1 MDNNNLISNEI
12 SYENI
17 YEDVFNVASSV
28 IMKIEEKDIML
39 KILRIIIKLVQN
51 ITETEILNEN
61 SEKYRKL
68 KIENPNIQMI
78 FKVKEVYD
86 FLIKLGFEEKMID
99 NNFCLYLNKDKVD
112 IEKYEIVISYL
123 SLLLLSEEEE
133 GCNYYED
140 INAPFNPDSN
150 QIVNEDKKEDEKV
163 YKKAS
168 IVDILKNTK
177 DVRLGKTILV
187 PENYDKVLVTK
198 SNNNNAN
205 VISNKNDNSIPQRKQ
220 IAIKNPYYKPKDAKT
235 ILKETAHIRMNNSNN
250 YHPPDIFNNFI
261 SYNNPP
267 PRNNND
273 NRPKFMT
280 LHDIEYK
287 NPISNINDEIG
298 KFALKLTNDFRAKN
312 KLLPLAWDGE
322 VWQAAYGH
330 SKNMGERKVKFG
342 HDGFNER
349 ISHFHFFYSMACENV
364 FMCSGYGGAI
374 ADMAVN
380 GWINSP
386 GHRKN
391 MLAANTHC
399 AIATYR
405 NVYGEYYLTQI
416 FVRKGY

>member
-205 VISNKNDNSIPQRKQ
+205 VISNKNDNSI
-220 IAIKNPYYKPKDAKT
+220 YY
-235 ILKETAHIRMNNSNN
+235 
-250 YHPPDIFNNFI
+250 
-261 SYNNPP
+261 
-267 PRNNND
+267 
-273 NRPKFMT
+273 
-280 LHDIEYK
+280 
-287 NPISNINDEIG
+287 
-298 KFALKLTNDFRAKN
+298 
-312 KLLPLAWDGE
+312 
-322 VWQAAYGH
+322 Q
-330 SKNMGERKVKFG
+330 ERV
-342 HDGFNER
+342 
-349 ISHFHFFYSMACENV
+349 
-364 FMCSGYGGAI
+364 
-374 ADMAVN
+374 
-380 GWINSP
+380 
-386 GHRKN
+386 
-391 MLAANTHC
+391 
-399 AIATYR
+399 
-405 NVYGEYYLTQI
+405 
-416 FVRKGY
+416 